1 MKYGELEK
9 NLKARNKK
17 AAAEWGGELRKQRH
31 KERYSNGYAVLCCFL
46 VVCWAL
52 SIALAKSNAP
62 MKL

>member
-1 MKYGELEK
+1 MDEYLEK
-9 NLKARNKK
+9 LLSQIRSK
-17 AAAEWGGELRKQRH
+17 WGGELRKQRH